1 MNTSYCLKCKSKK
14 EMINGTIKTNKK
26 NNKFIQGE
34 CKDCG
39 CKMNRFLKKDAVL
52 TPVGE
57 LKKE

>member
-14 EMINGTIKTNKK
+14 EMINPTIKTNIKG
-26 NNKFIQGE
+26 NKYISGN

-52 TPVGE
+52 TPVGDSKLE
-57 LKKE
+57 